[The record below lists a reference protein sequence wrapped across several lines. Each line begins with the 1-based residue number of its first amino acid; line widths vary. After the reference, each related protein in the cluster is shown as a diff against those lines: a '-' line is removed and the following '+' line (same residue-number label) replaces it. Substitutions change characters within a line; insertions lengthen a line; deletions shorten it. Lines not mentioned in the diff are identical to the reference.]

1 MTDPKYTDL
10 AEALRNHAT
19 YFTDVIDVTR
29 IAANRYLD
37 GNPGLYATILWNDE
51 GMEYPEDTQLSI
63 NLAGYGMTPP
73 PGHVFVK
80 DYSEHEG
87 MATALEVAGIVTKV
101 KQVPIGYSKGWL
113 VKVNTD
119 KVEDFS

>member
-1 MTDPKYTDL
+1 MTESKNL
-10 AEALRNHAT
+10 AEALRRHAPC
-19 YFTDVIDVTR
+19 YSDVIDVTR

-37 GNPGLYATILWNDE
+37 GSPGLYATILWNDE

-87 MATALEVAGIVTKV
+87 VATALEAAGIVTKV

-113 VKVNTD
+113 VKVNMD